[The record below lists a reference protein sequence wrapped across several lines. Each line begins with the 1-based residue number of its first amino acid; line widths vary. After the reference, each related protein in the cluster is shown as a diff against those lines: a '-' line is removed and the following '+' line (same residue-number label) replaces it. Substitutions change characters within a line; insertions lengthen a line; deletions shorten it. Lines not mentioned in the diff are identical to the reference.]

1 MNIDEG
7 ANGPEINQNNSS
19 AGSRNR
25 ENGSSQGTEN
35 LLLANNPNEPPN
47 EEVNPGTAT

>member
-7 ANGPEINQNNSS
+7 INNQEANRRNSS
-19 AGSRNR
+19 GESHRNS
-25 ENGSSQGTEN
+25 ENAASEETGN

-47 EEVNPGTAT
+47 EDMT